1 MTLRKESA
9 LRGSSGFA
17 GDLEALSVADLIQT
31 LVLGART
38 GRVTLTSGD
47 QQGEMWFVAGTLVHA
62 EAAPHFGEPAAY
74 EMLGWTSGRFSALY
88 GAETEA
94 RSVVQDTTY
103 VVLEGLRR
111 LDERA
116 GSAADDSP
124 SSSEPLRRAPRRRR
138 AWTVPV
144 LGLAALAGV
153 LGVVILTMAQEAPA
167 GRPAPVLE
175 ATEPFEIAI
184 PEAPE
189 DPSERSTSPSAASPS
204 PSKTRAR
211 PRTTPHAARPE
222 PAPLGI
228 VSLADAL
235 PALDA
240 ALPWPEAPPAPPISS
255 LRILVKSRVTGGAL
269 SIAVDGEEVFAR
281 DLVRKGEEFEAVV
294 TVPPGSHEVTTRV
307 EDPDRGGLFEETLHA
322 EFLADAAVDLRVG
335 AGRRFGSPVRVRIDP
350 SEGDP
355 ADD

>member
-1 MTLRKESA
+1 MTLRKDA
-9 LRGSSGFA
+9 APRGSSGFA

-31 LVLGART
+31 LVLGGRT

-47 QQGEMWFVAGTLVHA
+47 RQGEMWFVAGTLVHA
-62 EAAPHFGEPAAY
+62 EAPPHFGEPAAY

-116 GSAADDSP
+116 GSAANDSP

-153 LGVVILTMAQEAPA
+153 LGVVILTMAHEAPT
-167 GRPAPVLE
+167 GLPAPVLE
-175 ATEPFEIAI
+175 ATDPFELAI
-184 PEAPE
+184 PPAPE
-189 DPSERSTSPSAASPS
+189 EPSSVPPAASPS
-204 PSKTRAR
+204 GSTARAR
-211 PRTTPHAARPE
+211 TRPSPAPVRGE
-222 PAPLGI
+222 PIPLGI
-228 VSLADAL
+228 VSVAETL
-235 PALDA
+235 PAIEAD
-240 ALPWPEAPPAPPISS
+240 LPWPVPPPPPPISS
-255 LRILVKSRVTGGAL
+255 LRIRVKSRVAGGAL
-269 SIAVDGEEVFAR
+269 SIAVDGEEVFTR

-294 TVPPGSHEVTTRV
+294 PVPPGSHEVATRV
-307 EDPDRGGLFEETLHA
+307 DDPDRGGLFEESVRA
-322 EFLADAAVDLRVG
+322 EFLADAAVDLRVS
-335 AGRRFGSPVRVRIDP
+335 AGRRFGSPVRVRIDA

-355 ADD
+355 EDD